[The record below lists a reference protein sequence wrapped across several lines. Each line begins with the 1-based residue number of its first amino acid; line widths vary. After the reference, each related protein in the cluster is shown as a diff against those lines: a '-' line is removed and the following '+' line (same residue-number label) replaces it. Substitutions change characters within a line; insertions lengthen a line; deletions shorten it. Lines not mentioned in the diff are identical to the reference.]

1 MKKVLLVTGGS
12 RGIGAATAILA
23 AEQGYAVAINYREQ
37 KKAADRV
44 VKQIHSTGGEAIAI
58 QADIAVENEVK
69 RMFDELD
76 QNLGRLTALV
86 NNAGIIAPQSR
97 FEDIELERIN
107 RLVAVNVIGT
117 MLCSR
122 QAVLRMS
129 KDHGGNG
136 GTIVNLTSR
145 AANLGSPNEY
155 VDYAATKGA
164 IDTFTKGLAV
174 EVASKGTRVNAV
186 RAGVIDT
193 EIHATFSDADP
204 HEMRAQT
211 IPMKRLGTADEIA
224 QAIVWLLSDE
234 ASYCSGTILDVTGG
248 R

>member
-23 AEQGYAVAINYREQ
+23 TKQGYAVAINYREQ
-37 KKAADRV
+37 QKAADKV
-44 VKQIHSTGGEAIAI
+44 VKQIRSTGGEAIAI
-58 QADIAVENEVK
+58 QADVAVESEVK

-76 QNLGRLTALV
+76 QDLGNLTALV
-86 NNAGIIAPQSR
+86 NNAGIIAPQSC
-97 FEDIELERIN
+97 FEDIELERIK
-107 RLVAVNVIGT
+107 RLFAVNVIGT

-129 KDHGGNG
+129 KTHGGNG
-136 GTIVNLTSR
+136 GAIVNLTSR

-174 EVASKGTRVNAV
+174 EVASKGIRVNAV

-193 EIHATFSDADP
+193 EIHAIFSDADP
-204 HEMRAQT
+204 HEMRAHS
-211 IPMKRLGTADEIA
+211 IPMKRLGTTDEIA

>member
-12 RGIGAATAILA
+12 RGIGAATAMLA
-23 AEQGYAVAINYREQ
+23 AKQGHAVAINYREQ
-37 KKAADRV
+37 QKAADKV
-44 VKQIHSTGGEAIAI
+44 VKQIRNTGGEAIAI
-58 QADIAVENEVK
+58 QADIAVESEVK
-69 RMFDELD
+69 RMFNELD
-76 QNLGRLTALV
+76 QDLGILTALV
-86 NNAGIIAPQSR
+86 NNAGIIAAQSC
-97 FEDIELERIN
+97 FEDIELDRIN
-107 RLVAVNVIGT
+107 RLFAVNVIGT

-129 KDHGGNG
+129 KNQGGAG
-136 GTIVNLTSR
+136 GVIVNLTSR
-145 AANLGSPNEY
+145 AAHLGSPNEY

-164 IDTFTKGLAV
+164 VDTFTKGLAI
-174 EVASKGTRVNAV
+174 EVAPKGIRVNAV

-193 EIHATFSDADP
+193 EMHATFSDADP
-204 HEMRAQT
+204 HELRAHT
-211 IPMKRLGTADEIA
+211 IPMKRLGTANEIA

>member
-12 RGIGAATAILA
+12 RGIGAATAMLA
-23 AEQGYAVAINYREQ
+23 AKQGYAVAINYREQ
-37 KKAADRV
+37 QIAADKV
-44 VKQIHSTGGEAIAI
+44 VKQIRNTGGEAIAI
-58 QADIAVENEVK
+58 QADIAVESEVK
-69 RMFDELD
+69 RMFNELD
-76 QNLGRLTALV
+76 QNLGILTALV
-86 NNAGIIAPQSR
+86 NNAGIIAAQSC
-97 FEDIELERIN
+97 FEDIELDRIN
-107 RLVAVNVIGT
+107 RLFAVNVIGT

-129 KDHGGNG
+129 KNHGGV
-136 GTIVNLTSR
+136 IVNLTSR

-164 IDTFTKGLAV
+164 VDTFTKGLAI
-174 EVASKGTRVNAV
+174 EVAPKGIRVNAV

-193 EIHATFSDADP
+193 EMHATSSDADP
-204 HEMRAQT
+204 HELRAHT
-211 IPMKRLGTADEIA
+211 IPMKRLGTANEIA

>member
-23 AEQGYAVAINYREQ
+23 AKQGYAVAINYREQ
-37 KKAADRV
+37 QKAADKV
-44 VKQIHSTGGEAIAI
+44 VKQIRNTGGEAIAI
-58 QADIAVENEVK
+58 QADIAVESEVK
-69 RMFDELD
+69 RMFNELD
-76 QNLGRLTALV
+76 QNLGILTALV
-86 NNAGIIAPQSR
+86 NNAGIIAVQSC
-97 FEDIELERIN
+97 FEDIKLDRIN
-107 RLVAVNVIGT
+107 RLFAVNVIGT

-129 KDHGGNG
+129 KNQGGA
-136 GTIVNLTSR
+136 IVNLTSR
-145 AANLGSPNEY
+145 AAHLGSPNEY

-164 IDTFTKGLAV
+164 VDTFTKGLAI
-174 EVASKGTRVNAV
+174 EAAPKGIRVNAV

-193 EIHATFSDADP
+193 EMHATFSDADP
-204 HEMRAQT
+204 LELRAHT

>member
-23 AEQGYAVAINYREQ
+23 AKQGYAVAINYREQ
-37 KKAADRV
+37 QKAADKV
-44 VKQIHSTGGEAIAI
+44 VKQIRNTGGEAIAI
-58 QADIAVENEVK
+58 QADIAVESEVK
-69 RMFDELD
+69 RMFNELD
-76 QNLGRLTALV
+76 QNPGLLTALV
-86 NNAGIIAPQSR
+86 NNAGIIAAQSG
-97 FEDIELERIN
+97 FEDIELDRIN
-107 RLVAVNVIGT
+107 RLFAVNVIGT

-129 KDHGGNG
+129 KNHGGV
-136 GTIVNLTSR
+136 IVNLTSR
-145 AANLGSPNEY
+145 AAHLGSPNEY

-164 IDTFTKGLAV
+164 VDTFTKGLAI
-174 EVASKGTRVNAV
+174 EVAPKGIRVNAV

-193 EIHATFSDADP
+193 EMHATFSDADP
-204 HEMRAQT
+204 HELRAHT
-211 IPMKRLGTADEIA
+211 IPMKRLGTANEIA

>member
-23 AEQGYAVAINYREQ
+23 AKQGYAVAINYREQ
-37 KKAADRV
+37 QKAADKV
-44 VKQIHSTGGEAIAI
+44 VKQIRNTGGEAIAI
-58 QADIAVENEVK
+58 QADIAVESEVK
-69 RMFDELD
+69 GMFNKLD
-76 QNLGRLTALV
+76 QGLGNLTALV
-86 NNAGIIAPQSR
+86 NNAGMIAAQSC
-97 FEDIELERIN
+97 FEDIELDRIN
-107 RLVAVNVIGT
+107 RLFAVNVIGT

-129 KDHGGNG
+129 KIHGGG
-136 GTIVNLTSR
+136 VIVNLTSR
-145 AANLGSPNEY
+145 AAHLGSPNEY

-164 IDTFTKGLAV
+164 VDTFTKGLAI
-174 EVASKGTRVNAV
+174 EAAPKGIRVNAV

-193 EIHATFSDADP
+193 EMHATFSDADP
-204 HEMRAQT
+204 HELRAHT
-211 IPMKRLGTADEIA
+211 IPMKRLGTANEIA
-224 QAIVWLLSDE
+224 QAIIWLLSDE

>member
-23 AEQGYAVAINYREQ
+23 AKQGYAVAVNYREQ
-37 KKAADRV
+37 QKAADRI
-44 VKQIHSTGGEAIAI
+44 VKQIRNTGGEAIAI
-58 QADIAVENEVK
+58 QADIAVESEVK
-69 RMFDELD
+69 RMFNELD
-76 QNLGRLTALV
+76 QGLGNLTALV
-86 NNAGIIAPQSR
+86 NNAGMIAAQSC
-97 FEDIELERIN
+97 FEDIELDRIN
-107 RLVAVNVIGT
+107 RLFAVNVIGT

-129 KDHGGNG
+129 KNQGGAG
-136 GTIVNLTSR
+136 GVIVNLTSR
-145 AANLGSPNEY
+145 AAHLGSPNEY

-164 IDTFTKGLAV
+164 VDTFTKGLAI
-174 EVASKGTRVNAV
+174 EAAPKGIRVNAV

-193 EIHATFSDADP
+193 EMHATFSDADP
-204 HEMRAQT
+204 HELRAHT
-211 IPMKRLGTADEIA
+211 IPMKRLGTANEIA
-224 QAIVWLLSDE
+224 QAITWLLSDE